1 MLLSR
6 PQPHLHSRLLR
17 LRGCSGAVPLL
28 HGKARCPRRTSSSCS
43 FGSGSKRGADDVN
56 GGFKAGKVGAA
67 PQGRLQLLTR
77 SEAETGALAAALAR
91 RVAVGD
97 VLCLRGSVGTGK
109 TAFCRHLVQAVAG
122 DGDAIVPSPTFVL
135 QNVYDTH
142 AGPPVHHFDLYRL
155 QPAAS
160 FDRLGLPASFMEAV
174 SLIEWP
180 ERLGSLLPC
189 DRLDIEIEALNAAQL
204 AVAGLN
210 SARVGGCGG
219 ESKEIANEDGGGVA
233 PDWRPRIIT
242 LVAHGARWQEVLAA
256 LRVEM
261 KTPQSSPPTPQRQA
275 DAVAMGLEDDRDHQ
289 EKQQHKPTG
298 SHG

>member
-1 MLLSR
+1 MLLSK

-17 LRGCSGAVPLL
+17 LGGCSGAVPLL
-28 HGKARCPRRTSSSCS
+28 HAKERCPRRTSGSCS
-43 FGSGSKRGADDVN
+43 FGSGPIRGADDGN
-56 GGFKAGKVGAA
+56 GGFEAGKAGAA

-77 SEAETGALAAALAR
+77 SEAETGGLAAALAR

-97 VLCLRGSVGTGK
+97 VLCLRGAVGTGK

-122 DGDAIVPSPTFVL
+122 DGDAIVPSPTFLL

-155 QPAAS
+155 QPSAS

-189 DRLDIEIEALNAAQL
+189 DRLDIEIEALEAAQL
-204 AVAGLN
+204 AVAGLD
-210 SARVGGCGG
+210 SARAGGSSC
-219 ESKEIANEDGGGVA
+219 ESEEVANEDGCGAA
-233 PDWRPRIIT
+233 PDWRPRVIT

-256 LRVEM
+256 LRVEI
-261 KTPQSSPPTPQRQA
+261 KTPQSSTPIPRRQA
-275 DAVAMGLEDDRDHQ
+275 DAVALGLEDDRDHQ

-298 SHG
+298 SDG